1 MPALPHESARFGGMN
16 VSGKQQ
22 RVPEEYLPIFCK
34 ELHGL
39 VRSGIPI
46 SEGMRLLLED
56 EEDPQ
61 VLSWLESL
69 HAFTQ
74 DGMPLSQALGESGAF
89 PSYMTDMICL
99 AEETGRLEDALL
111 SLARYYDRRN
121 RMRSDVRSAVTVPV
135 VLLVVM
141 IAVVVLLVTR
151 VLPVFNGVFA
161 QLGARMGAVATGMMN
176 AGAALA
182 RAGTGLAA
190 AVAVIAVLVLI
201 VALLPSL
208 RDRFAGAFQR
218 RFGGRGILGQMAV
231 SRFASSMAMAT
242 ASGMSM
248 EESVELASR
257 LCGGAKEIDAR
268 TARCREAILDGS
280 GPADALADS
289 GLFSSRDCRLMKLA
303 EQTGSLHEALEDIA
317 ARQEEESLRRIDR
330 LVSAIEPAI
339 VVITSVLA
347 GIILVS
353 VMLPLMGLLSTAG

>member
-1 MPALPHESARFGGMN
+1 M
-16 VSGKQQ
+16 SGKQQ

-46 SEGMRLLLED
+46 SEGMRLLRED

-69 HAFTQ
+69 YAFTQ
-74 DGMPLSQALGESGAF
+74 DGMPLSRALEESGVF
-89 PSYMTDMICL
+89 PSYMTDMIDL
-99 AEETGRLEDALL
+99 AEGTGRLEDTLL

-121 RMRSDVRSAVTVPV
+121 RMKSNIKSAVTVPV

-141 IAVVVLLVTR
+141 IAVVVLLVTK

-182 RAGTGLAA
+182 KAGTGLAA
-190 AVAVIAVLVLI
+190 AVAVIAVIALIIALV
-201 VALLPSL
+201 PSL
-208 RDRFAGAFQR
+208 RNRFTAFFRQ

-248 EESVELASR
+248 DESVELAAR
-257 LCGGAKEIDAR
+257 LCGGAKEIDAK
-268 TARCREAILDGS
+268 TAKCREAILDGS
-280 GPADALADS
+280 SPADALADS
-289 GLFSSRDCRLMKLA
+289 GLFSNRDCRLMKLA

-317 ARQEEESLRRIDR
+317 GRQEEESLRKIDR
-330 LVSAIEPAI
+330 LVGTIEPAI

-347 GIILVS
+347 GIILIS